1 MGNIAVIDV
10 LVFFT
15 NSLQMK
21 FSLDW
26 RMDQSHVQGR
36 TITELFELKYFHY
49 LQKIR
54 LKVQAVKTCLFQL
67 NTTGAQMFSTCKAK
81 FVTMLPSDQ

>member
-1 MGNIAVIDV
+1 
-10 LVFFT
+10 
-15 NSLQMK
+15 MK

-36 TITELFELKYFHY
+36 TTTELFELKIFS
-49 LQKIR
+49 LFTKDNTI